1 MSSKEL
7 DPSVQQFKEF
17 VTKYPKLME
26 TVKKNGESWQ
36 PYYEKWV
43 LLGEEDE
50 YWKNFEG
57 DENTSY
63 TKKKAK
69 DATHNDQSDEK
80 KEEASEEDKSQLMGQ
95 LMGMIENVDLN
106 KVQGH
111 ITQLNGAIQNIQTL
125 VSQFQ
130 DMKKTT
136 PNQSSS
142 TSNRRSP
149 FQFGRD

>member
-1 MSSKEL
+1 MGSKEL
-7 DPSVQQFKEF
+7 HPSVQQFKEF
-17 VTKYPKLME
+17 VKKYPKLME

-36 PYYEKWV
+36 PYFEKWV

-50 YWKNFEG
+50 YWSSFKG
-57 DENTSY
+57 DANTTDSS
-63 TKKKAK
+63 KKS
-69 DATHNDQSDEK
+69 TESTQEDQSQEDA
-80 KEEASEEDKSQLMGQ
+80 EEASAEDKSQLMGQ

-130 DMKKTT
+130 DMKKST
-136 PNQSSS
+136 PNQSNSS
-142 TSNRRSP
+142 SNRRSP